1 MNTINVLI
9 KMILRFPDK
18 NLKQVAEIVNGEM
31 EKRGLN
37 KEHNKQQ
44 G

>member
-1 MNTINVLI
+1 MGEKMYTINVLI

-31 EKRGLN
+31 EKRGF
-37 KEHNKQQ
+37 KQ
-44 G
+44 